1 MKQSQKIDNILTI
14 REHLTE
20 LKHVLKHQGL
30 TDKITPEGRILID
43 IESNVLD
50 AYERVKYA
58 LTVAQS
64 HN

>member
-14 REHLTE
+14 REHLAE
-20 LKHVLKHQGL
+20 LKHVLARRGL

-43 IESNVLD
+43 IESNVL
-50 AYERVKYA
+50 AAHKRVKHA